1 MSSVTLVLE
10 LLYEWLQYSTAIK
23 CVLGHMGKLLKKVQ
37 AQSLP
42 QILEPLKTVQ

>member
-10 LLYEWLQYSTAIK
+10 LLYEWLQYSTAMK
-23 CVLGHMGKLLKKVQ
+23 CVLGRMGKLLKKVQ